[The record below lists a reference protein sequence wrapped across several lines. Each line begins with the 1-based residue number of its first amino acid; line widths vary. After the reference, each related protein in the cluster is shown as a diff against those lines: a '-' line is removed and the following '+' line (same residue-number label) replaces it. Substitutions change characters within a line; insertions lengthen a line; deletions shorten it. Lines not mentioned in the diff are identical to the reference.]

1 MKKRIIHS
9 VFCLLLLL
17 FTSCGNKNQ
26 EFTVCGMITGEDTG
40 KMLYLENIG
49 TSKITVL
56 DSTGLESGAFAFRYR
71 RPDVPDFYRLRWGNQ
86 IIHFAIDSTE
96 RISIHADGAHFA
108 QNYTLEGDTAESQ
121 KIKELTLLQLNT
133 SQRYNELQKKYE
145 AGELSL
151 DRYQSETRAVI
162 DRYKARAK
170 EYIVS
175 DFLATSSYFAL
186 FQQINNQMIFDIYD
200 KDDQKLFGAVA
211 NAWNTAYPESLRA
224 LQLKN
229 LFATA
234 RSATRKERPIEVTE
248 GDFKTLFDISLPSI
262 DGKEIRLSD
271 VCRGKTT
278 LIDFTAYA
286 IKESPLHNLQLAELY
301 DKYRAK
307 GLEIYQVAL
316 DPDEHFWKNAAASL
330 PWICVFDAQSVYS
343 PIVRKYN
350 VARIPT
356 AFILSKEGEIVQRIE
371 DYEQLEGNLAGYL
384 NSF

>member
-1 MKKRIIHS
+1 
-9 VFCLLLLL
+9 
-17 FTSCGNKNQ
+17 
-26 EFTVCGMITGEDTG
+26 
-40 KMLYLENIG
+40 
-49 TSKITVL
+49 
-56 DSTGLESGAFAFRYR
+56 
-71 RPDVPDFYRLRWGNQ
+71 
-86 IIHFAIDSTE
+86 
-96 RISIHADGAHFA
+96 
-108 QNYTLEGDTAESQ
+108 
-121 KIKELTLLQLNT
+121 
-133 SQRYNELQKKYE
+133 
-145 AGELSL
+145 
-151 DRYQSETRAVI
+151 
-162 DRYKARAK
+162 
-170 EYIVS
+170 
-175 DFLATSSYFAL
+175 
-186 FQQINNQMIFDIYD
+186 MIFDIYD